1 MLLALAFGV
10 VGCAP
15 VAPSSNLL
23 ASAPSRTAASPEG
36 PQGSFDFE
44 GEDRPPEDD
53 EPAGEDDP
61 IRLQARLLGVSTA
74 SLSAPAPAPA
84 GDIPPPAPIPTAAP
98 APTADAPPAMAGTF
112 GVRVISTLTEV
123 QPPRAVLGLPSGKE
137 VVVQPGTMLPDDRIV
152 VLAIGRTGV
161 QIATVTPEGFA
172 SRVETTTIPAL
183 YPVEATKP

>member
-1 MLLALAFGV
+1 MLWALAFGL

-15 VAPSSNLL
+15 VAPSSDLL
-23 ASAPSRTAASPEG
+23 ASAAPRVATAPEG

-44 GEDRPPEDD
+44 GEDRPEEE
-53 EPAGEDDP
+53 EPPGEEDP
-61 IRLQARLLGVSTA
+61 IRLQARLLGVSAA
-74 SLSAPAPAPA
+74 SLSAPAPVAPA
-84 GDIPPPAPIPTAAP
+84 DLAPPAAAP
-98 APTADAPPAMAGTF
+98 EPAAAPPAMVGNF

-137 VVVQPGTMLPDDRIV
+137 VVVQPGTMLPDDHIV

-161 QIATVTPEGFA
+161 QIATITPEGFA

-183 YPVEATKP
+183 YPVNPATAAP